1 MLYKVFVDF
10 VGDKSLR
17 NILFWLLYKGQNN
30 QNLFYI
36 RQQGKG
42 ARLLWSGLPVAIDKP
57 LVCGYF
63 FQSHRAAWA

>member
-1 MLYKVFVDF
+1 MLYKVFVGF

-17 NILFWLLYKGQNN
+17 NILFRLLYKGQNN

-36 RQQGKG
+36 RQQDKG
-42 ARLLWSGLPVAIDKP
+42 ARLLWSGLAVPVDKP

-63 FQSHRAAWA
+63 FQSHRAARA